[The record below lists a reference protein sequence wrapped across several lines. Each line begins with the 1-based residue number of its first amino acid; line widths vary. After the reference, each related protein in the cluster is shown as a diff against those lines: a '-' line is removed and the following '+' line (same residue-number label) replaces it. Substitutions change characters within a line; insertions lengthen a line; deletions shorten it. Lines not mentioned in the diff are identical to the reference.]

1 MTDVLFVD
9 DDAFILS
16 ALRRLMRREGFSF
29 MTANSGREALDILES
44 EAIPVV
50 VSDYMMPEMN
60 GAELLSMVRRR
71 WPETIR
77 IILSGYSDKDVINAA
92 LTTKVVHRFLMKPWD
107 DEELKKT
114 ILELVTEYRS
124 REDHYTAGEGI

>member
-16 ALRRLMRREGFSF
+16 ALRRLMKREGFSF

-44 EAIPVV
+44 EAIHVV

-60 GAELLSMVRRR
+60 GAELLSMVRIR

-77 IILSGYSDKDVINAA
+77 VILSGYSDKDVINAA
-92 LTTKVVHRFLMKPWD
+92 LSTKVVHRFLMKPWD
-107 DEELKKT
+107 DEELKKI
-114 ILELVTEYRS
+114 ILELVTEYRN
-124 REDHYTAGEGI
+124 RENHYTAGEGI

>member
-9 DDAFILS
+9 DDAFILN

-29 MTANSGREALDILES
+29 MTAGSGREALEILES
-44 EAIPVV
+44 EAIPVI

-60 GAELLSMVRRR
+60 GAELLSVIRSR
-71 WPETIR
+71 WPETVR
-77 IILSGYSDKDVINAA
+77 VILSGYSDKDVINAA
-92 LTTKVVHRFLMKPWD
+92 LTTKVVHRFLLKPWD

-114 ILELVTEYRS
+114 IRELVKKYRNKGN
-124 REDHYTAGEGI
+124 YTSGGGI